1 MKEHWKKTFMD
12 IAETIAKKSTCLKSQ
27 VGSIAIKDGRI
38 ISIGYNG
45 TAPGEIHC
53 IDKWKDDK
61 ENFEKYHTEWSR
73 NNEIHSEINL
83 ILFAAKNGISLNGC
97 DLFVTMSPCIDCA
110 KAIYTVGIK
119 NVYYKEEFR
128 VSDGL
133 KYLKKRIYVEQIN

>member
-1 MKEHWKKTFMD
+1 MKDHWKKTFMD
-12 IAETIAKKSTCLKSQ
+12 IAEIIAKKSTCIKFQ
-27 VGSIAIKDGRI
+27 VGSVAIKDGRI

-61 ENFEKYHTEWSR
+61 ENFKKYHTEWSR

-133 KYLKKRIYVEQIN
+133 KYLENRIYVEQIN